1 MPSTLEW
8 IAVLLG
14 IANILL
20 LVRRSIWNY
29 PVGILMVALYFEVF
43 REARLYSDMGLQL
56 FFAAVQAYGWY
67 AWSRAGGMDG
77 PIEVERLNR
86 TAILGWLAAIAFAS
100 VAWGQFMDL
109 YTNAASPFWDAG
121 IAMGSV
127 AAQILLTRRKIENW
141 AVWIGVDAVAIGV
154 YWSRGLMLTSGLYC
168 LFLILCIV
176 GLIEWRRV
184 EARQRADNVRGTFA

>member
-43 REARLYSDMGLQL
+43 REARLYSDMGLQV
-56 FFAAVQAYGWY
+56 FFAAVQAYGWW
-67 AWSRAGGMDG
+67 AWARVGGMDG
-77 PIEVERLNR
+77 PVQVARLSGQ
-86 TAILGWLAAIAFAS
+86 AILLWLGAIGAATL
-100 VAWGQFMDL
+100 AWGHIMAT
-109 YTNAASPFWDAG
+109 YTNAVSPHWDAG
-121 IAMGSV
+121 IAMGSI

-154 YWSRGLMLTSGLYC
+154 YWSRGLMLTAGLYG
-168 LFLILCIV
+168 LFLVLCIV
-176 GLIEWRRV
+176 GLVEWRRV
-184 EARQRADNVRGTFA
+184 ERDQRADGLRGTFA